1 MTTNGLSVPPSK
13 YHWVVVKLRP
23 LQFFALFLSALL
35 IRLVWVPTWSMLAF
49 EGHERPYLNAF
60 EGQSVGPSTAAFP
73 ALTILYG
80 GLGKVTQDPRAR
92 VVFSAIIGSLGVIGL
107 AVWANRSPPTFAF
120 SGVTS

>member
-49 EGHERPYLNAF
+49 EGHERLYLNAF

-107 AVWANRSPPTFAF
+107 AVWAHRSPPTFAF
-120 SGVTS
+120 SGVAS